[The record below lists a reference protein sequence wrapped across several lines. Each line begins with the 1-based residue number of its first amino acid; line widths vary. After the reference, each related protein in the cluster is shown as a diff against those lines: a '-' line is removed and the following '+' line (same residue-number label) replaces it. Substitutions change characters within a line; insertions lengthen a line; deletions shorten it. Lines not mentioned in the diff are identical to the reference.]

1 MKRIFVPSQGIDDW
15 KRGLAKPEKQRKAG
29 YSAHALASS
38 WEAAHGMPE
47 EVLACFKYSG
57 LVVGLLILLG
67 GCAGPSTSSTSGQ
80 AMSGPSSTEQMTIP
94 SAQPTRRSVP
104 LDGVTLSILE
114 AGTGDPVIYV
124 HGVVTT
130 SNIFSKYLAAYS
142 PDYRGIAV
150 DLRGY
155 GDSEKTPTG
164 SNISQF
170 VKDLIALAD
179 TLKIEKPVWVGVS
192 MGGMILQQLALEHPS
207 RVKALVLVSTTDGPM
222 ILDRDLP
229 SVGNP
234 RTNAEV
240 SKHIIVE
247 SFPPGTDQKLYQPL
261 LDRIPTWNASVLREA
276 LTSMSV
282 FNTHGKLS
290 AITAPTLIMVGVKDD
305 VATPAIATDIQE
317 QIAGSHLEKF
327 ETGHFT
333 MAEDPNRFVKVLG
346 EFLRSLKKVD

>member
-1 MKRIFVPSQGIDDW
+1 MTGSRLFVLG
-15 KRGLAKPEKQRKAG
+15 
-29 YSAHALASS
+29 
-38 WEAAHGMPE
+38 
-47 EVLACFKYSG
+47 VL
-57 LVVGLLILLG
+57 LLFA
-67 GCAGPSTSSTSGQ
+67 GCAETSTAPSSGQ
-80 AMSGPSSTEQMTIP
+80 AMSGHASTGQMTAQ
-94 SAQPTRRSVP
+94 SAQPTRRSVS

-130 SNIFSKYLAAYS
+130 SNIFSKYLATYS
-142 PDYRGIAV
+142 PAYRGIAV

-179 TLKIEKPVWVGVS
+179 RLKIEKPVWVGVS

-207 RVKALVLVSTTDGPM
+207 RVKALVLVSTTDGAM
-222 ILDRDLP
+222 ILDQDLP
-229 SVGNP
+229 SIGHP

-240 SKHIIVE
+240 SKKILLE
-247 SFPPGTDQKLYQPL
+247 SFPPGTTPQLYQPL

-282 FNTHGKLS
+282 FNTHEQLS
-290 AITAPTLIMVGVKDD
+290 AITAPTLIMVGAKDD
-305 VATPAIATDIQE
+305 VATPAIAVGIQA
-317 QIAGSHLEKF
+317 QIAGSRLVTF
-327 ETGHFT
+327 ETGHFM
-333 MAEDPNRFVKVLG
+333 MAEDPVGFRRVLG
-346 EFLRSLKKVD
+346 EFLHSLKK